1 MNEVWKKIEIAKK
14 CCNSVIVLC
23 DGRKTDEDNF
33 ISELKE
39 KHWDFTAVILVDRKQ
54 ISINV
59 KQKYKS

>member
-1 MNEVWKKIEIAKK
+1 MKI
-14 CCNSVIVLC
+14 
-23 DGRKTDEDNF
+23 T